1 MNNVIFIVAG
11 SRISL
16 ACVLPMKINKSEEV
30 AVGTKLTNLLEGCL
44 DNDRQ
49 SQQVLYKHFF
59 GYAMSVCLRY
69 ARSREEATEVLNE
82 GFLKVF
88 TKLSLYDPGKSLKT
102 WIRRIMINTAID
114 YYRANKRHEGSSAQ
128 LENALE
134 ISTQESAVSSLSYK
148 EIICEIQH
156 LTPAYRSVFN
166 LYVIDGFN
174 HEEIAGRLDISVGT
188 SKSNLSRARGILKKR
203 LTKLYSYGEIRC

>member
-1 MNNVIFIVAG
+1 
-11 SRISL
+11 
-16 ACVLPMKINKSEEV
+16 MKIDKYEGE
-30 AVGTKLTNLLEGCL
+30 AGAKLRNLLIGCL
-44 DNDRQ
+44 GNDRQ
-49 SQQVLYKHFF
+49 SQKMFYKHFF

-69 ARSREEATEVLNE
+69 TRDRNEATEVLNE

-88 TKLSLYDPGKSLKT
+88 KKLRLYDPEKPMKA

-114 YYRANKRHEGSSAQ
+114 YYRANKRHEGSSEQ

-134 ISTQESAVSSLSYK
+134 ISIEESAISSLSYK
-148 EIICEIQH
+148 EILGEVQH

-174 HEEIAGRLDISVGT
+174 HEEIAGQLDISVGT

-203 LTKLYSYGEIRC
+203 LAKLYDYGEVRC